1 MRKMKNMRTVFVA
14 AALGAMLVTIG
25 PAAWGADV
33 KAAPDVSLQTEQG
46 APARLA
52 AFKGKVVLV
61 DFWASWCVPCK
72 TSFPAL
78 EALHREFAPRG
89 LAVLAVNLDE
99 HRKDAD
105 GFLSA
110 HPHTMPVLFDPA
122 GAGPTAFGVKGMPTS
137 FLIDRAGII
146 RFSHMGYTANIG
158 QQYRQEID
166 LLISEH

>member
-1 MRKMKNMRTVFVA
+1 MRTVFVA
-14 AALGAMLVTIG
+14 SVLGAILVTIG
-25 PAAWGADV
+25 RAGGAEV

-52 AFKGKVVLV
+52 AFKGKVILV
-61 DFWASWCVPCK
+61 DFWASWCAPCK

-99 HRKDAD
+99 RRKDAD

-110 HPHTMPVLFDPA
+110 HPHTMPVLFDPNG
-122 GAGPTAFGVKGMPTS
+122 GAPAAFGVKGMPSS

-146 RFSHMGYTANIG
+146 RFTHMGYTANIG

>member
-1 MRKMKNMRTVFVA
+1 MQMRTMKTVFVA
-14 AALGAMLVTIG
+14 AVLGAMLGTIVIAG
-25 PAAWGADV
+25 GADA
-33 KAAPDVSLQTEQG
+33 KAAPDVSLQTGQG
-46 APARLA
+46 AQIKLSE
-52 AFKGKVVLV
+52 FKGRVILV

-99 HRKDAD
+99 RRKDAD
-105 GFLSA
+105 AFLIA
-110 HPHTMPVLFDPA
+110 HPHTMPVLFDPS
-122 GAGPTAFGVKGMPTS
+122 GAAPTAFGVKGMPTS

-146 RFSHMGYTANIG
+146 RFAHMGYTANIG